1 MPGPSPDG
9 SVETWAG
16 RGSLPDSAT
25 TAPPSVRAGV
35 VRTPTTVSP
44 QGLAGP
50 ARPAPPPRPVTARPT
65 ATVSAVLGRGR
76 RSRLVVRTI
85 DPWTVL
91 TTTLIYSLCLAVV
104 GVIAVA
110 ILWSVLSGLGTF
122 NSIAKAIDNVSFT
135 GAGTGK
141 ASAKRFFGAM
151 PIVGGAAVLFA
162 VNALLFTALATLGAF
177 LYNLCSSFTGG
188 VEVTL
193 SEKE

>member
-1 MPGPSPDG
+1 
-9 SVETWAG
+9 
-16 RGSLPDSAT
+16 
-25 TAPPSVRAGV
+25 
-35 VRTPTTVSP
+35 VSP
-44 QGLAGP
+44 
-50 ARPAPPPRPVTARPT
+50 
-65 ATVSAVLGRGR
+65 VLGRGR
-76 RSRLVVRTI
+76 RSRLVVRTV
-85 DPWTVL
+85 DPWSVL

-110 ILWSVLSGLGTF
+110 ILWSILSGLGTF

-141 ASAKRFFGAM
+141 ASAKRFFGPL

-162 VNALLFTALATLGAF
+162 VNALLLTALATLGAF